1 MAITETGLSA
11 IASGAESSIKSQG
24 GSIEGREG
32 NYRVTFPEGTE
43 RLSSSSISAWKRRN
57 AYPHPL
63 SAHGSP
69 MSPASPVGKC
79 PMGMYYPIGLIGRT
93 RP

>member
-43 RLSSSSISAWKRRN
+43 RLPSSSISAWKPNESSVSRWQMPN
-57 AYPHPL
+57 GDVL
-63 SAHGSP
+63 SYWSDWEDQTLKRVHKG
-69 MSPASPVGKC
+69 
-79 PMGMYYPIGLIGRT
+79 
-93 RP
+93 